1 MKLSP
6 EVEPSKV
13 IINITL
19 LIISIIHETLARTVR
34 TKISYQADQDSIA
47 RDLPKIVERLPLT
60 IEPMLKETM

>member
-34 TKISYQADQDSIA
+34 TKISDQADQDSIA
-47 RDLPKIVERLPLT
+47 RDLPKNVERLPLI
-60 IEPMLKETM
+60 IEPMLRESM